1 MKDLFDRIKEAKE
14 KLGDEAAEIIAKEYP
29 LEEWNPERL
38 SAKSIFNS
46 NDNTPS
52 MIWNKRD
59 HYFKDFSTG
68 RVFGLIDFYMSKY
81 NEPYIKAARRML
93 DLAGVEYNPKM
104 FSDRQSENKD
114 FFKHYKYPHEE
125 KPLSQKALDYV
136 LKRGI
141 SEQTAKYVDL
151 RCDEN
156 DNIAFQLRN
165 VSGKVCAVK
174 YRKSKAIP
182 KHSTEPKMFW
192 QKDADTCPLLY
203 NMDKVDVSKPLC
215 IVEGY
220 FDCLAVIEAGYTNVV
235 SINGGAN
242 DDNWIKFNYELLE
255 NFKDIIL
262 WFDNDEAG
270 EDGLH
275 KVVTRLGEYRVRI
288 VQTIEEDE
296 DAVEQYY
303 KSFSEKSE
311 IRKTDANNLLLAC
324 GKNRVVAL
332 INNAEAPPVKN
343 LVYLMDSE
351 SENIADIEKF
361 STGIRSVDDVL
372 YGNLMNTMTIYSGQ
386 PGVGKSSLIN
396 QAVIISALESG
407 RSAFI
412 YSGELSAGQILDWLI
427 VPLAGVNHVKEV
439 YSDRFE
445 RAFYYPT
452 LEAAARIK
460 KYYHDN
466 IILYQPENELEA
478 DGDGI
483 IEAMLNAYRRFGATV
498 FSIDNLMS
506 ISFKQ
511 TTEESKWEQQKAFI
525 IKLMNF
531 TNKYDVNVNLAVH
544 PSKSVMN
551 SGNKP
556 NVYSLSGSGDI
567 SNLTQRLNF
576 LERASNNTSGP
587 INKVKMSVLKDRP
600 SSAAGNVIDM
610 MYDKRT
616 RRFFSN
622 ESELYKKY
630 SWELNTPEIRYTDQE
645 KETLLCN
652 LERPSLVLDDEP
664 F

>member
-1 MKDLFDRIKEAKE
+1 MKDLFEKIKEAKE
-14 KLGDEAAEIIAKEYP
+14 KLGTEAAEIIAKEYP
-29 LEEWNPERL
+29 LEEFNLEKL
-38 SAKSIFNS
+38 SAKSIFNK

-52 MIWNKRD
+52 MIWNKKD
-59 HYFKDFSTG
+59 NYFKDFSTG
-68 RVFGLIDFYMSKY
+68 RVYGLIDFYMEKY

-93 DLAGVEYNPKM
+93 DLAGIEYNPKM
-104 FSDRQSENKD
+104 FSDRQNENRD
-114 FFKHYKYPHEE
+114 FFKNYKFPHEE
-125 KPLSQKALDYV
+125 NPINGKALEYV

-141 SEQTAKYVDL
+141 SEQTAHYVDL
-151 RCDEN
+151 RSDIN
-156 DNIAFQLRN
+156 GNVAFQLRN

-203 NMDKVDVSKPLC
+203 NMDKIDISKPLC

-220 FDCLAVIEAGYTNVV
+220 FDALAVIESGYTNVV

-242 DDNWIKFNYELLE
+242 DDNWIKFNYEWLE
-255 NFKDIIL
+255 NFNDIIL

-270 EDGLH
+270 EDGLK
-275 KVVTRLGEYRVRI
+275 KVVSRLGEYRVR
-288 VQTIEEDE
+288 VVRTIEEDE
-296 DAVEQYY
+296 DSVEKYY
-303 KSFSEKSE
+303 QTFSENSH
-311 IRKTDANNLLLAC
+311 IRKTDANNILLSC
-324 GKNRVVAL
+324 GKNRVIAL

-361 STGIRSVDDVL
+361 STGIKSVDDVL
-372 YGNLMNTMTIYSGQ
+372 YGNLMNTMTIYSGLA
-386 PGVGKSSLIN
+386 GSGKSSLIN
-396 QAVIISALESG
+396 QSVIISALETG
-407 RSAFI
+407 RSVFI

-439 YSDRFE
+439 YSDKFE

-452 LEAAARIK
+452 LEAASRIK

-466 IILYQPENELEA
+466 LILYQPENELEA

-483 IEAMLNAYRRFGATV
+483 IEAMLNSYRRFGTTV

-511 TTEESKWEQQKAFI
+511 TSEESKWEQQKAFI

-551 SGNKP
+551 SGTKP

-576 LERASNNTSGP
+576 LERVNINTSGP

-610 MYDKRT
+610 MYDKKT

-622 ESELYKKY
+622 ESKKKKKY
-630 SWELNTPEIRYTDQE
+630 SWELNTPVINYTEQE

-652 LERPSLVLDDEP
+652 LERPSLVLEDEP

>member
-1 MKDLFDRIKEAKE
+1 MKDLFEKIKEAKD
-14 KLGDEAAEIIAKEYP
+14 KLGTEAAEIIAKEYP
-29 LEEWNPERL
+29 LEEFNPEKL
-38 SAKSIFNS
+38 SAKSIFNK

-52 MIWNKRD
+52 MIWNKKD
-59 HYFKDFSTG
+59 NYFKDFSTG
-68 RVFGLIDFYMSKY
+68 RVYGLIDFYMEKY

-93 DLAGVEYNPKM
+93 DLAGIEYNPKM
-104 FSDRQSENKD
+104 FSDKQNENKD
-114 FFKHYKYPHEE
+114 FFKNYKFPHEE
-125 KPLSQKALDYV
+125 NPINGKALEYV

-151 RCDEN
+151 RCDN
-156 DNIAFQLRN
+156 NGNVAFQLRN

-174 YRKSKAIP
+174 YRKSKPIP

-203 NMDKVDVSKPLC
+203 NMDKVDISKPVC

-220 FDCLAVIEAGYTNVV
+220 FDALAVIESGYTNVV

-242 DDNWIKFNYELLE
+242 DDNWIKFNYEWLE

-270 EDGLH
+270 EDGLK
-275 KVVTRLGEYRVRI
+275 KVVSRLGEYRVR
-288 VQTIEEDE
+288 VVRTIEEDE
-296 DAVEQYY
+296 DCVERYY
-303 KSFSEKSE
+303 QTFNESSH
-311 IRKTDANNLLLAC
+311 IRKTDANNILLSC
-324 GKNRVVAL
+324 GKNRVIAL

-361 STGIRSVDDVL
+361 STGIKSVDDVL
-372 YGNLMNTMTIYSGQ
+372 YGNLMNTMTIYSGLA
-386 PGVGKSSLIN
+386 GSGKSSLIN
-396 QAVIISALESG
+396 QSVIISALETG
-407 RSAFI
+407 RSVFI

-439 YSDRFE
+439 YSDKFE

-452 LEAAARIK
+452 LEAASRIK

-466 IILYQPENELEA
+466 LILYQPENELEA

-483 IEAMLNAYRRFGATV
+483 IEAMLNSYRRFGTTV

-511 TTEESKWEQQKAFI
+511 TSEESKWEQQKAFI

-551 SGNKP
+551 SGTKP

-576 LERASNNTSGP
+576 LERVNTNSSGP

-600 SSAAGNVIDM
+600 SSAAGSVIDM

-630 SWELNTPEIRYTDQE
+630 SWELNTPAINYTGQE